1 MRLPAGAIGPE
12 HTHHDAE
19 EVFFVL
25 EGELEVTL
33 HDPDDGTKTASRR
46 LGYRDLVKVP
56 VGIPRSLRNVGDGEA
71 LFCVIIGAAKPQVPT
86 YPPTSPMAGI
96 TRD

>member
-1 MRLPAGAIGPE
+1 
-12 HTHHDAE
+12 
-19 EVFFVL
+19 VL
-25 EGELEVTL
+25 EGELDVTF
-33 HDPDDGTKTASRR
+33 HDPDDGTKTVTRR

-56 VGIPRSLRNVGDGEA
+56 AGIPRSLRNAGDNEA